1 MAKKH
6 FKAPK
11 NFSGK
16 VVTTKSHFGSH
27 SEMMIDRSKYNN
39 IQVNDNQVVCKDDEG
54 YYITDLN
61 RIDNGL
67 ADPNRYA
74 NPTSRLDA
82 ALDLS

>member
-11 NFSGK
+11 NFSGRTI
-16 VVTTKSHFGSH
+16 TTKSHFGSH
-27 SEMMIDRSKYNN
+27 AEMVVDRSKYGDIKINDD
-39 IQVNDNQVVCKDDEG
+39 QVICKDDDG
-54 YYITDLN
+54 FYVTHIT

-74 NPTSRLDA
+74 NPTSRLDV